1 MHEELR
7 LQLNAYLDGELHGRN
22 LKEMQAHLD
31 TCEACRTELDELR
44 NLSAL
49 LQASPE
55 AETIPAERFVSQ
67 LMLKLPRRIPGGPAR
82 SRSPLRGWL
91 VPAGLLGTWCFVQ
104 TVFILTDAFSLADL
118 TGLLGRAALWVSAG
132 QESLWFSAAVNLL
145 GGKALVSLPTL
156 SLLNNVSVFWAN
168 LFSGFL
174 WQAGIS
180 VFYCSWLL
188 IWWFRR
194 DRRQAM
200 LGNGSN

>member
-31 TCEACRTELDELR
+31 TCKTCRDELDQLR
-44 NLSAL
+44 RLSDL
-49 LQASPE
+49 LQADPG

-67 LMLKLPRRIPGGPAR
+67 LMLRLPRRIPGGPAR
-82 SRSPLRGWL
+82 TRSPLPGWL

-104 TVFILTDAFSLADL
+104 TVFVLTDAFSLADL
-118 TGLLGRAALWVSAG
+118 TGLLGRAALWLGTG
-132 QESLWFSAAVNLL
+132 QESIWFSAAVNLL
-145 GGKALVSLPTL
+145 GGKAFISLPAL

-174 WQAGIS
+174 WQAVIS
-180 VFYCSWLL
+180 VFYCAWLL

-194 DRRQAM
+194 ARRPAT
-200 LGNGSN
+200 LGSGS

>member
-31 TCEACRTELDELR
+31 TCETCWKELDELR
-44 NLSAL
+44 HLSEL
-49 LQASPE
+49 LQADPA

-67 LMLKLPRRIPGGPAR
+67 LMLRLPRRIPGGPAR
-82 SRSPLRGWL
+82 SRSPLTGWL

-118 TGLLGRAALWVSAG
+118 TGLLGRAALWLSAG
-132 QESLWFSAAVNLL
+132 QESIWFSAAVNLL
-145 GGKALVSLPTL
+145 GGKAFISLPTL

-180 VFYCSWLL
+180 VFYCAWLL
-188 IWWFRR
+188 VWWFRR
-194 DRRQAM
+194 DRRPAM